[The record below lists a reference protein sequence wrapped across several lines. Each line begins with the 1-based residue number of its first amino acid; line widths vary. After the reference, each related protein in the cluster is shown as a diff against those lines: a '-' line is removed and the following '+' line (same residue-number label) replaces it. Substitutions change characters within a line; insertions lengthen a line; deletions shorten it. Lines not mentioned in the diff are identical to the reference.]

1 MEGAF
6 TADTL
11 KICDMKVL
19 VSFLCFLLILQLSVK
34 AKTLVV
40 GAAGT
45 YSSLKAAVAI
55 ANKGDTVVV
64 LKGTYTSLNT
74 VIDKE
79 ITVLGKGYPVLD
91 AHFKEEVVTIV
102 ASNVKFDGFVIR
114 NSKSGDMRDFAGI
127 RLHKVH
133 NVTVSNNKLIN
144 NFFGIYLS
152 DSRNIRVSGNAVK
165 GSREAINSGNG
176 IHSWK
181 CSAVT
186 ISSNTVSGHRDGI
199 YFEFVKNS
207 LIEGNVSAN
216 NHRYGLHFMFS
227 DDDTYRRNT
236 FKSNGSGVAVMYSKR
251 IAMLQNVFQEN
262 WGSSIYGLLLKDITS
277 SLIIGNRFIRNTTG
291 IYMEGC
297 ENISVHQN
305 DFNNNGWAVR
315 VLANCVNSTFEKNNF
330 TSNSFDVTTNGS
342 LSLNHFKSNYWDKYE
357 GYDLNKDGKGDI
369 PYRPV
374 SLYAQIIEQMPQS
387 VMLMRSFIVGLL
399 DKVERAIPSL
409 TPESVKDE
417 FPSMKQWTR

>member
-1 MEGAF
+1 
-6 TADTL
+6 
-11 KICDMKVL
+11 MKVF
-19 VSFLCFLLILQLSVK
+19 VSSLCFLMILQLSVR

-40 GAAGT
+40 GPGGAI
-45 YSSLKAAVAI
+45 SSLRKAVEMAK
-55 ANKGDTVVV
+55 KGDTVLV

-79 ITVLGKGYPVLD
+79 ITVLGRDYPILD
-91 AHFKEEVVTIV
+91 AQFKEEVVTII
-102 ASNVKFDGFVIR
+102 ANNVKFDGFIIR

-127 RLHKVH
+127 RLHRVQD
-133 NVTVSNNKLIN
+133 VTISNNKLIN

-152 DSRNIRVSGNAVK
+152 DSRNIRVSGNTVK
-165 GSREAINSGNG
+165 GSRNAINSGNG

-181 CSAVT
+181 CSEVS
-186 ISSNTVSGHRDGI
+186 INNNLVSGHRDGI

-207 LIEGNVSAN
+207 MIQGNTSAN

-227 DDDTYRRNT
+227 DDDIYKKNT
-236 FKSNGSGVAVMYSKR
+236 FRNNGSGVAVMYSKR
-251 IAMLQNVFQEN
+251 IAMLHNIFQEN

-277 SLIIGNRFIRNTTG
+277 SKIIGNRFVRNTTG
-291 IYMEGC
+291 VYMEGC

-305 DFNNNGWAVR
+305 DFSNNGWGVR
-315 VLANCVNSTFEKNNF
+315 VLANCVNSTFERNNF
-330 TSNSFDVTTNGS
+330 KSNSFDVTTNGS

-357 GYDLNKDGKGDI
+357 GYDLDKDGRGDI

-374 SLYAQIIEQMPQS
+374 SLYAQIIEQIPQS